1 MPFYMV
7 VLVLF
12 FCASCC
18 GTSVSACWLKKTD
31 AGPACPSALNS
42 KNRKTRIPSNTHDL
56 STVLRGEEI
65 VATLTLTITIIGM
78 IMGNSLG

>member
-1 MPFYMV
+1 MLLLLYQLLRNV
-7 VLVLF
+7 SLCLLVQ
-12 FCASCC
+12 
-18 GTSVSACWLKKTD
+18 KKTD
-31 AGPACPSALNS
+31 AGPACPSVLNS

-56 STVLRGEEI
+56 ITVLRGEEI